1 MGKCAFLSSFSAG
14 NDILIC
20 GTCKSMYSSLA
31 TFVQHKKQ
39 KCELK
44 TLCRCQNQPIV
55 ENSFT
60 GKLTTKAIT
69 NIFFSCKCVINELT
83 CTRHKCQSSG
93 MHQYTHQQEVKTKQ
107 KQFQAM
113 RFHMRLHQPPNIKT
127 CLYITDQNA

>member
-1 MGKCAFLSSFSAG
+1 MHNSKLIYQLNCMGKSIRMKRVNQNAHFCCLFSAG

-55 ENSFT
+55 ENSFP
-60 GKLTTKAIT
+60 GKLTTKA
-69 NIFFSCKCVINELT
+69 
-83 CTRHKCQSSG
+83 R
-93 MHQYTHQQEVKTKQ
+93 
-107 KQFQAM
+107 
-113 RFHMRLHQPPNIKT
+113 
-127 CLYITDQNA
+127 